1 MSTTVVLGAQWGD
14 EGKGKV
20 TDFFASTADYV
31 VRFQGGNNAGHTIVV
46 GEDKIALSLT
56 PSGVLYPSCTP
67 VIGSGCVVDLGFLKQ
82 ELEMLNKKNI
92 NTEKLV
98 ISPNAH
104 LVMPYHKLLDELIEE
119 SLGENKI
126 GTTKKGIGPCYAD
139 KIQRK
144 GIRVQ
149 DLLDK
154 NIFVEKVKNNIEET
168 NLTLTK
174 IYNQAPLVADK
185 IIEEFNDYIEMVSSH
200 VADTSLLIA
209 NAINDNKTIL
219 FEGAQG
225 TLLDIDHGTYPFV
238 TSSNTSSGNAATGS
252 GIGPKNLDK
261 IVGVTKAYIS
271 RVGSGPFLTEQEN
284 EIGDYLIEKGAE
296 FGVVTGRRRRCGWL
310 DLISLKYSVRVN
322 SLTELFITKLD
333 VLSGLEE
340 LKLCVGYENENEV
353 INDYPYDQNILNTAE
368 PVYEI
373 LDGWTEDITS
383 VNKFDD
389 LPENAKKYINAIE
402 DFIEVPITFI
412 SVGPERNQNIV
423 ITDDWKIPIPRNWK
437 NLEWSK

>member
-46 GEDKIALSLT
+46 GEDKLALSLT
-56 PSGVLYPSCTP
+56 PSGVLYPECTP
-67 VIGSGCVVDLGFLKQ
+67 VIGSGCVIDLGFLKQ
-82 ELEMLNKKNI
+82 ELEMLKEKNI

-104 LVMPYHKLLDELIEE
+104 VVMPYHMLLDELIEE
-119 SLGENKI
+119 NLGENKI

-149 DLLDK
+149 DLLNKD
-154 NIFVEKVKNNIEET
+154 NFSEKVIRNIDEV
-168 NLTLTK
+168 NLALTK
-174 IYNQAPLVADK
+174 IHNQPSLNADE
-185 IIEEFNDYIEMVSSH
+185 IIDEFDTYVDIVSNH
-200 VADTSLLIA
+200 IADTSLLIA
-209 NAINDNKTIL
+209 NAIKNNKSIL

-238 TSSNTSSGNAATGS
+238 TSSNTSSGNAAIGS
-252 GIGPKNLDK
+252 GVGPKNLDR

-333 VLSGLEE
+333 ILSGLGE
-340 LKLCVGYENENEV
+340 LKLCVGYKNGNEV
-353 INDYPYDQNILNTAE
+353 LTDYPYDQNILNTAE
-368 PVYEI
+368 PVYET
-373 LDGWTEDITS
+373 LKGWKDDIS
-383 VNKFDD
+383 SIKNFED
-389 LPENAKKYINAIE
+389 LPKNAQTYIKAIE

-412 SVGPERNQNIV
+412 SVGPERTENI
-423 ITDDWKIPIPRNWK
+423 II
-437 NLEWSK
+437 

>member
-46 GEDKIALSLT
+46 GENKIALSLT
-56 PSGVLYPSCTP
+56 PSGVLYPDCTP
-67 VIGSGCVVDLGFLKQ
+67 VIGSGCVVDIGFLKQ
-82 ELEMLNKKNI
+82 ELEMLNEKNI
-92 NTEKLV
+92 NTDKLV
-98 ISPNAH
+98 ISANAH
-104 LVMPYHKLLDELIEE
+104 VVMPYHKLLDELIEE

-144 GIRVQ
+144 GIRIQ
-149 DLLDK
+149 DLLDETNFEIKVRK
-154 NIFVEKVKNNIEET
+154 NIEDV

-174 IYNQAPLVADK
+174 IYDHSPLVVDD
-185 IIEEFNDYIEMVSSH
+185 ILDEFSAYKDIVTNH
-200 VADTSLLIA
+200 VGDTSLLIA
-209 NAINDNKTIL
+209 NAIKNKKTIL

-238 TSSNTSSGNAATGS
+238 TSSNTSSGNAAIGS
-252 GIGPKNLDK
+252 GVGPKNIDR

-271 RVGSGPFLTEQEN
+271 RVGSGPFLTEQKN
-284 EIGDYLIEKGAE
+284 EIGDFLIEKGAE

-340 LKLCVGYENENEV
+340 LKLCVGYKDNDEV
-353 INDYPYDQNILNTAE
+353 ITDYPFNQNVLNSAE
-368 PVYEI
+368 PVYETF
-373 LDGWTEDITS
+373 DGWTDDISTIKS
-383 VNKFDD
+383 FED
-389 LPENAKKYINAIE
+389 LPNNAQSYIKAIE
-402 DFIEVPITFI
+402 AFIEVPITFI
-412 SVGPERNQNIV
+412 SVGPERTENI
-423 ITDDWKIPIPRNWK
+423 II
-437 NLEWSK
+437 

>member
-46 GEDKIALSLT
+46 GENKIALSLT
-56 PSGVLYPSCTP
+56 PSGVLYPNCTP
-67 VIGSGCVVDLGFLKQ
+67 VIGSGCVVDVGFLKQ
-82 ELEMLNKKNI
+82 ELEMLNEKNI
-92 NTEKLV
+92 NTDKLA
-98 ISPNAH
+98 ISANAH
-104 LVMPYHKLLDELIEE
+104 VVMPYHKLLDELIEE

-144 GIRVQ
+144 GIRIQ
-149 DLLDK
+149 DLLDETNFEIKVRK
-154 NIFVEKVKNNIEET
+154 NIEDV

-174 IYNQAPLVADK
+174 IYDHSPLVVDD
-185 IIEEFNDYIEMVSSH
+185 ILDEFSTYKDIVTNH
-200 VADTSLLIA
+200 VADASLLIA
-209 NAINDNKTIL
+209 NAIKNKKTIL

-238 TSSNTSSGNAATGS
+238 TSSNTSSGNAAIGS
-252 GIGPKNLDK
+252 GVGPKNIDR

-271 RVGSGPFLTEQEN
+271 RVGSGPFLTEQKN
-284 EIGDYLIEKGAE
+284 EIGDFLIEKGAE

-340 LKLCVGYENENEV
+340 LKLCVGYKDNDEV
-353 INDYPYDQNILNTAE
+353 ITDYPFNQNVLNSAE
-368 PVYEI
+368 PVYETF
-373 LDGWTEDITS
+373 DGWTDDISTVES
-383 VNKFDD
+383 FED
-389 LPENAKKYINAIE
+389 LPNNAQSYIKAIE
-402 DFIEVPITFI
+402 AFIEVPITFI
-412 SVGPERNQNIV
+412 SVGPERTENI
-423 ITDDWKIPIPRNWK
+423 II
-437 NLEWSK
+437 

>member
-92 NTEKLV
+92 NTDKLV

-174 IYNQAPLVADK
+174 IYNQVPLVADE

-209 NAINDNKTIL
+209 NAIKNNKTIL

-252 GIGPKNLDK
+252 GVGPKNLDK

-310 DLISLKYSVRVN
+310 DLISLKYSVRIN

-353 INDYPYDQNILNTAE
+353 TTDYPYDQNILNTAE

-383 VNKFDD
+383 INKFDD

-423 ITDDWKIPIPRNWK
+423 ITDD
-437 NLEWSK
+437 

>member
-46 GEDKIALSLT
+46 GENKIALSLT
-56 PSGVLYPSCTP
+56 PSGVLYPDCTP
-67 VIGSGCVVDLGFLKQ
+67 VIGSGCVVDIEFLKQ
-82 ELEMLNKKNI
+82 ELEMLNEKNI
-92 NTEKLV
+92 NTDKLV
-98 ISPNAH
+98 ISANAH
-104 LVMPYHKLLDELIEE
+104 VVMPYHKLLDELIEE

-144 GIRVQ
+144 GIRIQ
-149 DLLDK
+149 DLLDETNFEIKVRK
-154 NIFVEKVKNNIEET
+154 NIEDV

-174 IYNQAPLVADK
+174 IYDHSPLVVDE
-185 IIEEFNDYIEMVSSH
+185 ILDEFSTYKDIVTNH
-200 VADTSLLIA
+200 VADASLLIA
-209 NAINDNKTIL
+209 NAIKNKKTIL

-238 TSSNTSSGNAATGS
+238 TSSNTSSGNAAIGS
-252 GIGPKNLDK
+252 GVGPKNIDR

-271 RVGSGPFLTEQEN
+271 RVGSGPFLTEQKN
-284 EIGDYLIEKGAE
+284 EIGDFLIEKGAE

-340 LKLCVGYENENEV
+340 LKLCVGYKDNDEV
-353 INDYPYDQNILNTAE
+353 ITDYPFNQNVLNTAE
-368 PVYEI
+368 PVYETFN
-373 LDGWTEDITS
+373 GWTDDISTVKS
-383 VNKFDD
+383 FED
-389 LPENAKKYINAIE
+389 LPNNAQSYIKAIE
-402 DFIEVPITFI
+402 AFIEVPITFI
-412 SVGPERNQNIV
+412 SVGPERTENI
-423 ITDDWKIPIPRNWK
+423 II
-437 NLEWSK
+437 

>member
-46 GEDKIALSLT
+46 GENKIALSLT
-56 PSGVLYPSCTP
+56 PSGVLYPNCTP
-67 VIGSGCVVDLGFLKQ
+67 VIGSGCVVDIGFLKQ

-92 NTEKLV
+92 NTDKLV
-98 ISPNAH
+98 ISANAH
-104 LVMPYHKLLDELIEE
+104 VVMPYHKLLDELIEE

-144 GIRVQ
+144 GIRIQ
-149 DLLDK
+149 DLLDETNFEIKVRK
-154 NIFVEKVKNNIEET
+154 NIEDV

-174 IYNQAPLVADK
+174 IYDHSPLVVDD
-185 IIEEFNDYIEMVSSH
+185 ILDEFSTYKDIVTNH
-200 VADTSLLIA
+200 VADASLLIA
-209 NAINDNKTIL
+209 NAIKNKKTIL

-238 TSSNTSSGNAATGS
+238 TSSNTSSGNAAIGS
-252 GIGPKNLDK
+252 GVGPKNIDR

-271 RVGSGPFLTEQEN
+271 RVGSGPFLTEQKN
-284 EIGDYLIEKGAE
+284 EIGDFLIEKGAE

-340 LKLCVGYENENEV
+340 LKLCVGYKDNDEV
-353 INDYPYDQNILNTAE
+353 ITDYPFNQNVLNTAE
-368 PVYEI
+368 PVYETF
-373 LDGWTEDITS
+373 DGWTDDISTVKS
-383 VNKFDD
+383 FED
-389 LPENAKKYINAIE
+389 LPNNAQSYIKAIE
-402 DFIEVPITFI
+402 AFIEVPITFI
-412 SVGPERNQNIV
+412 SVGPERTENI
-423 ITDDWKIPIPRNWK
+423 II
-437 NLEWSK
+437 

>member
-46 GEDKIALSLT
+46 GENKIALSLT
-56 PSGVLYPSCTP
+56 PSGVLYPNCTP
-67 VIGSGCVVDLGFLKQ
+67 VIGSGCVVDIGFLKQ
-82 ELEMLNKKNI
+82 ELEMLNEKNI
-92 NTEKLV
+92 NTDKLV
-98 ISPNAH
+98 ISANAH
-104 LVMPYHKLLDELIEE
+104 VVMPYHKLLDELIEE

-144 GIRVQ
+144 GIRIQ
-149 DLLDK
+149 DLLDETNFEIKVRK
-154 NIFVEKVKNNIEET
+154 NIEDV

-174 IYNQAPLVADK
+174 IYDHSPLVVDD
-185 IIEEFNDYIEMVSSH
+185 ILDEFSTYKDTVTNH
-200 VADTSLLIA
+200 VADASLLIA
-209 NAINDNKTIL
+209 NAIKNKQTIL

-238 TSSNTSSGNAATGS
+238 TSSNTSSGNAAIGS
-252 GIGPKNLDK
+252 GVGPKNIDR

-271 RVGSGPFLTEQEN
+271 RVGSGPFLTEQKN
-284 EIGDYLIEKGAE
+284 EIGDFLIEKGAE

-340 LKLCVGYENENEV
+340 LKLCVGYKDNDEV
-353 INDYPYDQNILNTAE
+353 ITDYPFNQNVLNSAE
-368 PVYEI
+368 PVYETF
-373 LDGWTEDITS
+373 DGWTDDISTIKS
-383 VNKFDD
+383 FED
-389 LPENAKKYINAIE
+389 LPNNAQSYIKAIE
-402 DFIEVPITFI
+402 AFIEVPITFI
-412 SVGPERNQNIV
+412 SVGPERTENI
-423 ITDDWKIPIPRNWK
+423 II
-437 NLEWSK
+437 

>member
-46 GEDKIALSLT
+46 GEDKLALSLT
-56 PSGVLYPSCTP
+56 PSGVLYPECTP
-67 VIGSGCVVDLGFLKQ
+67 VIGSGCVIDLGFLKQ
-82 ELEMLNKKNI
+82 ELEMLEEKGVS
-92 NTEKLV
+92 TEKLV

-104 LVMPYHKLLDELIEE
+104 LIMPYHKLLDELIEE
-119 SLGENKI
+119 KLGKNKI

-154 NIFVEKVKNNIEET
+154 NNFSEKVKRNIKEV

-174 IYNQAPLVADK
+174 IYNQPPLVADE
-185 IIEEFNDYIEMVSSH
+185 IVDEFDTYFDIVSDH
-200 VADTSLLIA
+200 IADTSLLIA
-209 NAINDNKTIL
+209 NAIKNNKSIL

-238 TSSNTSSGNAATGS
+238 TSSNTSSGNAAIGS
-252 GIGPKNLDK
+252 GVGPKNLDR

-340 LKLCVGYENENEV
+340 LKLCVGYKNSNEV
-353 INDYPYDQNILNTAE
+353 LTEYPYGQNILNTAE
-368 PVYEI
+368 PVYET
-373 LDGWTEDITS
+373 LDGWTDDISTIK
-383 VNKFDD
+383 NFED
-389 LPENAKKYINAIE
+389 LPKNAQIYIKAIE

-412 SVGPERNQNIV
+412 SVGPERTENI
-423 ITDDWKIPIPRNWK
+423 II
-437 NLEWSK
+437 

>member
-1 MSTTVVLGAQWGD
+1 LSTTVVLGAQWGD

-46 GEDKIALSLT
+46 GEDKLALSLT
-56 PSGVLYPSCTP
+56 PSGVLYPECTP
-67 VIGSGCVVDLGFLKQ
+67 VIGSGCVIDLSFLKQ
-82 ELEMLNKKNI
+82 ELEMLKEKNI

-104 LVMPYHKLLDELIEE
+104 VVMPYHKLLDELIEE

-149 DLLDK
+149 DILNKD
-154 NIFVEKVKNNIEET
+154 NFSEKVKRNIEEV
-168 NLTLTK
+168 NLALTK
-174 IYNQAPLVADK
+174 IYNQPSLNADE
-185 IIEEFNDYIEMVSSH
+185 IIEEFDAYVDIVSNH
-200 VADTSLLIA
+200 IADTSLLIA
-209 NAINDNKTIL
+209 NAIKNNKSIL

-238 TSSNTSSGNAATGS
+238 TSSNTSSGNAAIGS
-252 GIGPKNLDK
+252 GVGPKNLDR

-333 VLSGLEE
+333 ILSGLGE
-340 LKLCVGYENENEV
+340 LKLCVGYKNGNEV
-353 INDYPYDQNILNTAE
+353 LTDYPYDQNILNTAE
-368 PVYEI
+368 PVYET
-373 LDGWTEDITS
+373 LKGWKDDIS
-383 VNKFDD
+383 SIKNFED
-389 LPENAKKYINAIE
+389 LPKNAQTYIKAIE

-412 SVGPERNQNIV
+412 SVGPERTENI
-423 ITDDWKIPIPRNWK
+423 II
-437 NLEWSK
+437 

>member
-46 GEDKIALSLT
+46 GENKIALSLT
-56 PSGVLYPSCTP
+56 PSGVLYPNCTP
-67 VIGSGCVVDLGFLKQ
+67 VIGSGCVVDIGFLKQ
-82 ELEMLNKKNI
+82 ELEMLNEKNI
-92 NTEKLV
+92 NTDKLA
-98 ISPNAH
+98 ISANAH
-104 LVMPYHKLLDELIEE
+104 VVMPYHKLLDELIEE

-144 GIRVQ
+144 GIRIQ
-149 DLLDK
+149 DLLDETNFEIKVRK
-154 NIFVEKVKNNIEET
+154 NIEDV

-174 IYNQAPLVADK
+174 IYDHSPLVVDD
-185 IIEEFNDYIEMVSSH
+185 ILDEFSTYKDIVTNH
-200 VADTSLLIA
+200 VADASLLIA
-209 NAINDNKTIL
+209 NAIKNKKTIL

-238 TSSNTSSGNAATGS
+238 TSSNTSSGNAAIGS
-252 GIGPKNLDK
+252 GVGPKNIDR

-271 RVGSGPFLTEQEN
+271 RVGSGPFLTEQKN
-284 EIGDYLIEKGAE
+284 EIGDFLIEKGAE

-340 LKLCVGYENENEV
+340 LKLCVGYKDNDEV
-353 INDYPYDQNILNTAE
+353 ITDYPFNQNVLNTAE
-368 PVYEI
+368 PVYETFN
-373 LDGWTEDITS
+373 GWTDDISTVKS
-383 VNKFDD
+383 FED
-389 LPENAKKYINAIE
+389 LPNNAQSYIKAIE
-402 DFIEVPITFI
+402 AFIEVPITFI
-412 SVGPERNQNIV
+412 SVGPERTENI
-423 ITDDWKIPIPRNWK
+423 II
-437 NLEWSK
+437 

>member
-46 GEDKIALSLT
+46 GENKIALSLT
-56 PSGVLYPSCTP
+56 PSGVLYPNCTP
-67 VIGSGCVVDLGFLKQ
+67 VIGSGCVVDIGFLKQ
-82 ELEMLNKKNI
+82 ELEMLNEKNI
-92 NTEKLV
+92 NTDKLV
-98 ISPNAH
+98 ISANAH
-104 LVMPYHKLLDELIEE
+104 VVMPYHKLLDELIEE

-144 GIRVQ
+144 GIRIQ
-149 DLLDK
+149 DLLDETNFEIKVRK
-154 NIFVEKVKNNIEET
+154 NIEDV

-174 IYNQAPLVADK
+174 IYDHSPLVVDD
-185 IIEEFNDYIEMVSSH
+185 ILDEFSTYKDTVTNH
-200 VADTSLLIA
+200 VADASLLIA
-209 NAINDNKTIL
+209 NAIKNKQTIL

-238 TSSNTSSGNAATGS
+238 TSSNTSSGNAAIGS
-252 GIGPKNLDK
+252 GVGPKNIDR

-271 RVGSGPFLTEQEN
+271 RVGSGPFLTEQKN
-284 EIGDYLIEKGAE
+284 EIGDFLIEKGAE

-340 LKLCVGYENENEV
+340 LKLCVGYKDNDEV
-353 INDYPYDQNILNTAE
+353 ITDYPFNQNVLNSAE
-368 PVYEI
+368 PVYETF
-373 LDGWTEDITS
+373 DGWTDDISTVKS
-383 VNKFDD
+383 FED
-389 LPENAKKYINAIE
+389 LPNNAQSYIKAIE
-402 DFIEVPITFI
+402 AFIEVPITFI
-412 SVGPERNQNIV
+412 SVGPERTENI
-423 ITDDWKIPIPRNWK
+423 II
-437 NLEWSK
+437 

>member
-46 GEDKIALSLT
+46 GENKIALSLT
-56 PSGVLYPSCTP
+56 PSGVLYPNCTP
-67 VIGSGCVVDLGFLKQ
+67 VIGSGCVVDIGFLKQ
-82 ELEMLNKKNI
+82 ELEMLNEKNI
-92 NTEKLV
+92 NTDKLV
-98 ISPNAH
+98 ISANAH
-104 LVMPYHKLLDELIEE
+104 VVMPYHKLLDELIEE

-144 GIRVQ
+144 GIRIQ
-149 DLLDK
+149 DLLDETNFEIKVRK
-154 NIFVEKVKNNIEET
+154 NIEDV

-174 IYNQAPLVADK
+174 IYDHPPLVVDD
-185 IIEEFNDYIEMVSSH
+185 ILDEFSTYKDIVTNH
-200 VADTSLLIA
+200 VADASLLIA
-209 NAINDNKTIL
+209 NAIKNKKTIL

-238 TSSNTSSGNAATGS
+238 TSSNTSSGNAAIGS
-252 GIGPKNLDK
+252 GVGPKNIDR

-271 RVGSGPFLTEQEN
+271 RVGSGPFLTEQKN
-284 EIGDYLIEKGAE
+284 EIGDFLIEKGAE

-340 LKLCVGYENENEV
+340 LKLCVGYKDNDEV
-353 INDYPYDQNILNTAE
+353 ITDYPFNQNVLNTAE
-368 PVYEI
+368 PIYETF
-373 LDGWTEDITS
+373 DGWTDDISTVKS
-383 VNKFDD
+383 FED
-389 LPENAKKYINAIE
+389 LPNNAQSYIKAIE
-402 DFIEVPITFI
+402 AFIEVPITFI
-412 SVGPERNQNIV
+412 SVGPERTENI
-423 ITDDWKIPIPRNWK
+423 II
-437 NLEWSK
+437 

>member
-20 TDFFASTADYV
+20 TDFFASSADLV

-56 PSGVLYPSCTP
+56 PSGVLYPNCVP
-67 VIGSGCVVDLGFLKQ
+67 VIGSGCVVDLGFLKK
-82 ELEMLNKKNI
+82 ELKMLNEKNI
-92 NTEKLV
+92 STEKLAL
-98 ISPNAH
+98 SANAH
-104 LVMPYHKLLDELIEE
+104 VIMPYHKILDELIEE
-119 SLGENKI
+119 SLGDKKI

-139 KIQRK
+139 KIQRY

-149 DLLDK
+149 DLLDDSV
-154 NIFVEKVKNNIEET
+154 FAEKLNSNLNEKNN
-168 NLTLTK
+168 LLTK
-174 IYNQAPLVADK
+174 IYNHDPLSADE
-185 IIEEFNDYIEMVSSH
+185 IIEEFSEYKEMVQQHIS
-200 VADTSLLIA
+200 DTSLLVS
-209 NAINDNKTIL
+209 NAIKENKSIL

-238 TSSNTSSGNAATGS
+238 TSSNTSAANAATGS
-252 GIGPKNLDK
+252 GIGPLNLDRV
-261 IVGVTKAYIS
+261 VGVTKAYIS
-271 RVGSGPFLTEQEN
+271 RVGSGPFITEQEN

-322 SLTELFITKLD
+322 SLSELFITKLD

-340 LKLCVGYENENEV
+340 IQLGVGYKYNDE
-353 INDYPYDQNILNTAE
+353 ILTDYPYDQKVAYEAE
-368 PVYEI
+368 PIYETMQ
-373 LDGWTEDITS
+373 GWDEDITS
-383 VNKFDD
+383 VDKFED
-389 LPENAKKYINAIE
+389 LPSNAQKYIKAIE

-412 SVGPERNQNIV
+412 SVGPERNQNI
-423 ITDDWKIPIPRNWK
+423 IISND
-437 NLEWSK
+437 

>member
-46 GEDKIALSLT
+46 GENKIALSLT
-56 PSGVLYPSCTP
+56 PSGVLYPNCTP
-67 VIGSGCVVDLGFLKQ
+67 VIGSGCVVDIGFLKQ
-82 ELEMLNKKNI
+82 ELEMLNEKNI
-92 NTEKLV
+92 NTDKLV
-98 ISPNAH
+98 ISANAH
-104 LVMPYHKLLDELIEE
+104 VVMPYHKLLDELIEE

-144 GIRVQ
+144 GIRIQ
-149 DLLDK
+149 DLLDETNFEIKVRK
-154 NIFVEKVKNNIEET
+154 NIEDV

-174 IYNQAPLVADK
+174 IYDHSPLVVDD
-185 IIEEFNDYIEMVSSH
+185 ILDEFSTYKDIVTNH

-209 NAINDNKTIL
+209 NAIKNKKTIL

-238 TSSNTSSGNAATGS
+238 TSSNTSSGNAAIGS
-252 GIGPKNLDK
+252 GVGPKNIDR

-271 RVGSGPFLTEQEN
+271 RVGSGPFLTEQNN
-284 EIGDYLIEKGAE
+284 EIGDFLIEKGAE

-340 LKLCVGYENENEV
+340 LKLCVGYKDNDEV
-353 INDYPYDQNILNTAE
+353 ITDYPFNQNVLNSAE
-368 PVYEI
+368 PVYETF
-373 LDGWTEDITS
+373 DGWTDDISTVES
-383 VNKFDD
+383 FED
-389 LPENAKKYINAIE
+389 LPNNAQSYIKAIE
-402 DFIEVPITFI
+402 AFIEVPITFI
-412 SVGPERNQNIV
+412 SVGPERTENI
-423 ITDDWKIPIPRNWK
+423 II
-437 NLEWSK
+437 

>member
-20 TDFFASTADYV
+20 TDFFASTADFV

-46 GEDKIALSLT
+46 GDDKIALSLT
-56 PSGVLYPSCTP
+56 PSGVLYPDCTP
-67 VIGSGCVVDLGFLKQ
+67 IIGSGCVVDLGFLKE
-82 ELEMLNKKNI
+82 ELKMLNKKNI
-92 NTEKLV
+92 NTDKLV

-104 LVMPYHKLLDELIEE
+104 VIMPYHKLLDELIEE

-144 GIRVQ
+144 GIRIQ

-154 NIFVEKVKNNIEET
+154 TNLEIKIRKNVDDVI
-168 NLTLTK
+168 LTLTK
-174 IYNQAPLVADK
+174 IYNQPPVIADE
-185 IIEEFNDYIEMVSSH
+185 IIDEFSAYKDIVTNH

-209 NAINDNKTIL
+209 NAMKNKKTIL

-238 TSSNTSSGNAATGS
+238 TSSNTSSGNAAIGS

-271 RVGSGPFLTEQEN
+271 RVGSGPFITEQKN

-310 DLISLKYSVRVN
+310 DLISLKYSARVN

-340 LKLCVGYENENEV
+340 LKLCVGYKNNGEV
-353 INDYPYDQNILNTAE
+353 ITDYPYDQNILNSAE

-373 LDGWTEDITS
+373 FDGWMDDISTIKS
-383 VNKFDD
+383 FED
-389 LPENAKKYINAIE
+389 LPDNAQSYIKAI
-402 DFIEVPITFI
+402 DPFIEVPITFI
-412 SVGPERNQNIV
+412 SVGPERTENI
-423 ITDDWKIPIPRNWK
+423 II
-437 NLEWSK
+437 

>member
-1 MSTTVVLGAQWGD
+1 MAATVVLGAQWGD

-20 TDFFASTADYV
+20 TDFFASSADYV

-46 GEDKIALSLT
+46 GDEKLALSLT
-56 PSGVLYPSCTP
+56 PSGVLYPDCVP
-67 VIGSGCVVDLGFLKQ
+67 VIGSGCVVDLAFLKK
-82 ELEMLNKKNI
+82 ELEMLNSKNVSTKK
-92 NTEKLV
+92 LA

-104 LVMPYHKLLDELIEE
+104 VIMPYHKLLDELIEE

-139 KIQRK
+139 KIQRS
-144 GIRVQ
+144 GIRIQ
-149 DLLDK
+149 DLLDDEV
-154 NIFVEKVKNNIEET
+154 FAEKVKTNVEEK
-168 NLTLTK
+168 NQLLTK
-174 IYNQAPLVADK
+174 IYGRNPMDPNE
-185 IIEEFNDYIEMVSSH
+185 IINEFKTYKEIINNH
-200 VADTSLLIA
+200 VKDTSLMIS
-209 NAINDNKTIL
+209 NAIKEGKNIL

-238 TSSNTSSGNAATGS
+238 TSSNTSSANAAIGS
-252 GIGPKNLDK
+252 GVGPLNLNK

-271 RVGSGPFLTEQEN
+271 RVGSGPFITEQKN
-284 EIGDYLIEKGAE
+284 DIGDYLIEKGAE

-340 LKLCVGYENENEV
+340 IKLGVGYMTGDKV
-353 INDYPYDQNILNTAE
+353 ITDYPYQQNVFYNAE
-368 PVYEI
+368 PVYETYA
-373 LDGWTEDITS
+373 GWSEDITS
-383 VNKFDD
+383 VRSFDD
-389 LPENAKKYINAIE
+389 LPENAKKYITAIE
-402 DFIEVPITFI
+402 DFIEIPITFI

-423 ITDDWKIPIPRNWK
+423 IADD
-437 NLEWSK
+437 

>member
-1 MSTTVVLGAQWGD
+1 MTATVVLGAQWGD

-20 TDFFASTADYV
+20 TDFFASSADYV

-46 GEDKIALSLT
+46 GDEKLALSLI
-56 PSGVLYPSCTP
+56 PSGVLYSDCVP
-67 VIGSGCVVDLGFLKQ
+67 VIGSGCVIDIGFLKQ
-82 ELEMLNKKNI
+82 EIEMLNSKNVSTKK
-92 NTEKLV
+92 LA

-104 LVMPYHKLLDELIEE
+104 VVMPYHKLLDELIEE
-119 SLGENKI
+119 NLGENKI

-139 KIQRK
+139 KIQRS
-144 GIRVQ
+144 GIRIQ
-149 DLLDK
+149 DLLDDDV
-154 NIFVEKVKNNIEET
+154 FAQKVKT
-168 NLTLTK
+168 NVKEKNQLLTK
-174 IYNQAPLVADK
+174 IYGREPLDHDE
-185 IIEEFNDYIEMVSSH
+185 IINEFKAYKDIIKNHMK
-200 VADTSLLIA
+200 DTSLMIS
-209 NAINDNKTIL
+209 NAIKEGRTIL

-238 TSSNTSSGNAATGS
+238 TSSNTSSGNAAIGS
-252 GIGPKNLDK
+252 GVGPLNLNK

-271 RVGSGPFLTEQEN
+271 RVGSGPFITEQEN

-340 LKLCVGYENENEV
+340 IKLGMGYKTAEEV
-353 INDYPYDQNILNTAE
+353 ITDYPYQQSIFYDAE
-368 PVYEI
+368 PVYETFE
-373 LDGWTEDITS
+373 GWSEDITS
-383 VNKFDD
+383 VTNFDE
-389 LPENAKKYINAIE
+389 LPDNAKKYINAIE
-402 DFIEVPITFI
+402 NFIEIPITFI

-423 ITDDWKIPIPRNWK
+423 INND
-437 NLEWSK
+437 